1 MKMIKG
7 LFLTLVLILPTIS
20 QGAERI
26 RVKDEFETTV
36 KISTSGLTHINV
48 EGDRIVAVKASNT
61 QFQLDKDEVL
71 GHIYLQ
77 PEPNNNEP
85 IQLFISTE
93 KQHMLPLLLIP
104 SDVKPSSITLILE
117 EVHKVAALWEQSQP
131 YEIVITNLIKAM
143 HNQDVL
149 EGYSVEAF
157 NLKNKRS
164 KGLEVLHLK
173 SYKGKSLRGEILEV
187 TNPKKTPIEIVEND
201 FYKPGIRAVAISNK
215 VIAPNSKTRVY
226 LVRENG

>member
-1 MKMIKG
+1 MKMIKS
-7 LFLTLVLILPTIS
+7 LLIVLILTLATAS

-48 EGDRIVAVKASNT
+48 EDDRIIAVKASNT

-104 SDVKPSSITLILE
+104 SDIKPSSITLIVE
-117 EVHKVAALWEQSQP
+117 EAHKVAALWEQSQP
-131 YEIVITNLIKAM
+131 YEIVVTNLIKAM
-143 HNQDVL
+143 HNQEPL
-149 EGYSVEAF
+149 EGY
-157 NLKNKRS
+157 
-164 KGLEVLHLK
+164 
-173 SYKGKSLRGEILEV
+173 
-187 TNPKKTPIEIVEND
+187 
-201 FYKPGIRAVAISNK
+201 
-215 VIAPNSKTRVY
+215 
-226 LVRENG
+226 

>member
-1 MKMIKG
+1 MKMIKR
-7 LFLTLVLILPTIS
+7 LFLVLVLILPTVS

-26 RVKDEFETTV
+26 HVKDEVETTV
-36 KISTSGLTHINV
+36 KISTTGLTHINV
-48 EGDRIVAVKASNT
+48 EDDRIIAVKASNT

-77 PEPNNNEP
+77 PESNNNEP

-117 EVHKVAALWEQSQP
+117 EAHKVAALWEQSQP
-131 YEIVITNLIKAM
+131 YEIVVTNLIKAM
-143 HNQDVL
+143 HNQDAL
-149 EGYSVEAF
+149 EGYSVEALNIKSKSSK
-157 NLKNKRS
+157 NLDI
-164 KGLEVLHLK
+164 LHLK

-187 TNPKKTPIEIVEND
+187 TNPKKTPIEISENH
-201 FYKPGIRAVAISNK
+201 FYKPGIRAVAISK
-215 VIAPNSKTRVY
+215 KSIAPNGVFGERKWIKK
-226 LVRENG
+226 

>member
-1 MKMIKG
+1 MKMIKR
-7 LFLTLVLILPTIS
+7 LLVVLILILPTTSFGI
-20 QGAERI
+20 ERI
-26 RVKDEFETTV
+26 LVKDEVETKV
-36 KISTSGLTHINV
+36 KISTTGLTHINV
-48 EGDRIVAVKASNT
+48 EDDRIIAVKASNT

-104 SDVKPSSITLILE
+104 SDVKASSITLILE

-131 YEIVITNLIKAM
+131 YEVVVTNLIKAM
-143 HNQDVL
+143 HNQDAL
-149 EGYSVEAF
+149 EGYSVEAL
-157 NLKNKRS
+157 NLKNKTS
-164 KGLEVLHLK
+164 KGLDVLHLK
-173 SYKGKSLRGEILEV
+173 SYKGKSLRGEILEI
-187 TNPKKTPIEIVEND
+187 TNHKKTLNEIIEND

-215 VIAPNSKTRVY
+215 SIAPNGKTRVY